1 MANGADKDFAQ
12 VIKESYDPDL
22 GAIKVNVVS
31 NLIPTSYDS
40 IQLSY
45 TGDDLTEVVYK
56 KDGLTVATLDLT
68 YMAGKLVQ
76 VDRS

>member
-1 MANGADKDFAQ
+1 MAGGADKDFAQ
-12 VIKESYDPDL
+12 VIKESFDADA
-22 GAIKVNVVS
+22 GGQKVNVVS
-31 NLIPTSYDS
+31 TLIPTTYDS

-45 TGDDLTEVVYK
+45 TGDDSTEVVYK

-68 YMAGKLVQ
+68 YLGGKLVQ